1 MAKSK
6 GSKEFEQ
13 SSYVGGEDREPG
25 QSDMGASVLNYGEQ
39 RYGMGVIGEEPET
52 YIEPGDEGKKAVEIM
67 ISRGGIRSQESFD
80 NPMSGTPTG
89 E

>member
-13 SSYVGGEDREPG
+13 PSYLGMAGEPA
-25 QSDMGASVLNYGEQ
+25 QTDMGASRINYGEQ
-39 RYGMGVIGEEPET
+39 RYGMGVTDEEPET
-52 YIEPGDEGKKAVEIM
+52 YVDPGEEGETAVRIM
-67 ISRGGIRSQESFD
+67 ISRGGIGSHESFD
-80 NPMSGTPTG
+80 SPMSGTPTG